1 MSPFESCPLF
11 HLMSELPEGIE
22 PATLPDPQ
30 DAAAGIVLRRRGD
43 GAFDV
48 LLGRRA
54 RHARFMPGNLAFPGG
69 KLEPDDEPGRAGAFE
84 RCASR
89 ELLEETSLV
98 IQPTMWRAAGE
109 RTTPPIY
116 PVRFRTLF
124 FVAELPQGV
133 SLPAAVPAPQ
143 EIESLAFA
151 DPSVVLAEWE
161 RGSSLV

>member
-22 PATLPDPQ
+22 PATIPEPQ
-30 DAAAGIVLRRRGD
+30 DAGAGIVLRRRGD

-69 KLEPDDEPGRAGAFE
+69 RPEPQDDPRSARAFE

-89 ELLEETSLV
+89 ELLEETGLV
-98 IQPTMWRAAGE
+98 TQP
-109 RTTPPIY
+109 
-116 PVRFRTLF
+116 
-124 FVAELPQGV
+124 
-133 SLPAAVPAPQ
+133 
-143 EIESLAFA
+143 
-151 DPSVVLAEWE
+151 
-161 RGSSLV
+161 

>member
-69 KLEPDDEPGRAGAFE
+69 KLEAEDEPEREGAFA

-89 ELLEETSLV
+89 ELREETGLDIPPSAWPV
-98 IQPTMWRAAGE
+98 AGG
-109 RTTPPIY
+109 RPPPPPHRE
-116 PVRFRTLF
+116 PVK
-124 FVAELPQGV
+124 
-133 SLPAAVPAPQ
+133 
-143 EIESLAFA
+143 
-151 DPSVVLAEWE
+151 
-161 RGSSLV
+161 